1 MGLAIESRQRVTAP
15 SPGHSQNQSL
25 HTQAQCAAHQMLLP
39 QLWGASVQS
48 AILPKTD
55 STVPHLPGPEGSH
68 AAQSIPDGG
77 SGHQPCPGRS
87 QAGVLSPGEQ
97 PSRAQSIREPGEPAG
112 PWWQQHKQLQ
122 ESKPSRSAHSP
133 PRGLNHVW
141 KRPTPG
147 EDGDLGVRTGP
158 PLPGVGQSGLS
169 LNKRQGAAPIQ
180 PLLMFPRNVLPSQ
193 SHPAWTGRH
202 MRIETL

>member
-122 ESKPSRSAHSP
+122 ESKTLPLCPLSPSRPESRLEKAYAGGGWRLGRP
-133 PRGLNHVW
+133 DRATAPRSG
-141 KRPTPG
+141 T
-147 EDGDLGVRTGP
+147 VRTELEQEAGGSTHPTLAHVSEKCSSISEP
-158 PLPGVGQSGLS
+158 PCLDRTTHE
-169 LNKRQGAAPIQ
+169 N
-180 PLLMFPRNVLPSQ
+180 
-193 SHPAWTGRH
+193 
-202 MRIETL
+202 